1 MKNRIHVLSQLL
13 AFVLALSFAPSACLA
28 GKPEEVNPC
37 AGSVS
42 EACGRFEP
50 VGEKVAPI
58 LSALLAPYISTS
70 VFSLGPLVDEKYDRG
85 IALMYRL
92 EFDEAEA
99 QFNEII
105 KVDTSS
111 PAGYFALAAL
121 SWWRY
126 SQNFDVQAD
135 FKDLEDEFMKNA
147 SAAIKV
153 CEGRLEKKEALD
165 QTYFFMGSAYG
176 LKGRWYAVQR
186 RWFKAYTNGNK
197 GRKLLGKAVKVNPEL
212 YDAYLGLGIF
222 DYFAD
227 TLPGVLKIPALLFVR
242 GDKARGIS
250 EVKQALEKGRFFS
263 TEARLF
269 LIEILTRHEKN
280 FPAALE
286 EVERLKAAD
295 RSNLFFRLGEVLTLI
310 HAQSWEKALGEC
322 DNFLADYKKNP
333 SPGITRQLSLIYLSA
348 GDSYLALNKPREA
361 AAWFTGGIT
370 ETVYPNKGWI
380 TYCYLRRGQAM
391 DMLGRR
397 EEAVADYKTVLERDN
412 FWDSRK
418 YAKSAVKKAPDF
430 KEVHRQL
437 LED

>member
-1 MKNRIHVLSQLL
+1 MKSLILFSPLFFG
-13 AFVLALSFAPSACLA
+13 AAIC
-28 GKPEEVNPC
+28 C
-37 AGSVS
+37 AGENSGV
-42 EACGRFEP
+42 EGRGDRVE
-50 VGEKVAPI
+50 VKKDSGTT
-58 LSALLAPYISTS
+58 SA
-70 VFSLGPLVDEKYDRG
+70 FSLGLLVDEKYDRG

-92 EFDEAEA
+92 EFDKAEE
-99 QFNEII
+99 QFRQII
-105 KVDTSS
+105 QADTAA

-135 FKDLEDEFMKNA
+135 FKDLEVEFMRNA
-147 SAAIKV
+147 DAVIKV
-153 CEGRLEKKEALD
+153 CSERLDKKQALD

-186 RWFKAYTNGNK
+186 RWFKAYKNGNK
-197 GRKLLGKAVKVNPEL
+197 GRKLLGKAVKENPEL

-227 TLPGVLKIPALLFVR
+227 TLPGVLKIPALLFIS

-250 EVKQALEKGRFFS
+250 EVTLALEKGRFFS
-263 TEARLF
+263 LEARLF
-269 LIEILTRHEKN
+269 LVEILTRHEKN
-280 FPAALE
+280 FKAALE
-286 EVERLKAAD
+286 EVAKLKAND
-295 RSNLFFRLGEVLTLI
+295 PSNLFFRLGEILTLI
-310 HAQSWEKALGEC
+310 HAQDWQKALDEC
-322 DNFLADYKKNP
+322 DKFLADYKKNP

-348 GDSYLALNKPREA
+348 GDSYLAQNKPREA

-370 ETVYPNKGWI
+370 ETAFPNKGWI

-397 EEAVADYKTVLERDN
+397 EEAVMDYNAALARDN

-418 YAKSAVKKAPDF
+418 YARAAIKKAPDF
-430 KEVHRQL
+430 KETYRQL
-437 LED
+437 VED